1 MWIIRI
7 TNIQFTPNFKCNN
20 MAAQVVALLEYL
32 IYSLEVFTHIIPVL
46 KYADNQTNKYILY
59 SGFEMQ

>member
-1 MWIIRI
+1 
-7 TNIQFTPNFKCNN
+7 